1 MTVID
6 QPWVHAPESQ
16 TILQGLEAAGHQ
28 ALFVGGCVR
37 NALLGHPV
45 ADIDIAT
52 DATPEMVTKLMQ
64 AEGLKVIATGADHG
78 TVTVVANRIPHEVT
92 TFRRDVSTDGRRAT
106 VAYSGSIEQ
115 DARRRDFTMNALYA
129 DRQGQV
135 FDPLGG
141 LPDLTARRL
150 RFIEDAGQ
158 RIREDYL
165 RTLRFFRF
173 FAWYADPAGGMDADA
188 LAAIADNLD
197 GLEQLS
203 RERVGSELLKLLTAP
218 DPSMAVASMAQTG
231 VLLRV
236 LPGAAAEVL
245 PRLVHF
251 EQALGVDP
259 DPIRRLAALGGEV
272 DLRLSKAEMKRLMQ
286 LQEAAGDVSGAA
298 ELGYRHGAGMAVD
311 TCLLRAAVMEQ
322 PIAADTQA
330 QADFG
335 AAQGFPVKAEDL
347 MPDLSG
353 ADLGKQLKHLEA
365 RWIASGFALSRDD
378 LLGG

>member
-16 TILQGLEAAGHQ
+16 TILCGLEAAGHQ

-37 NALLGHPV
+37 NAMLDHPV

-272 DLRLSKAEMKRLMQ
+272 DLRLSKAEMKRLM
-286 LQEAAGDVSGAA
+286 LLREGVGDVSGAA
-298 ELGYRHGAGMAVD
+298 ELGYRYGVDLAVD
-311 TCLLRAAVMEQ
+311 ICLLRAAVMEQ